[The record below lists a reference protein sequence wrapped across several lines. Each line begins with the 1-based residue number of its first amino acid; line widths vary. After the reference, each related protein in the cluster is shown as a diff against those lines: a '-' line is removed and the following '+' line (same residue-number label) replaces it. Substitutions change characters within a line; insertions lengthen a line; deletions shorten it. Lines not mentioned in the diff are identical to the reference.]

1 MKNKKIRI
9 PIEADIKAKL
19 SDLDKV
25 VQGFNSKLK
34 ELKIDPSK
42 NATFTNLFKNYKKA
56 YEDFEQ
62 YVQGTDIDLMNAPK
76 AIKSGHKVLEIFEQI
91 KSKYGD
97 LSNLSLDSAKKM
109 FPDAFAGKVKDGAKA
124 IGDYEKAV
132 EKLGTKN
139 IELRKIGLE
148 LDSLRNKIN
157 EISGTKLKTDI
168 DLELET
174 AKKQADEA
182 ALALQNFYD
191 KAQKAFE
198 KKAKNKI
205 SEVEKF
211 TKEDSDLEVAQYKEK
226 RSQERSQTSK
236 TKREFDAE
244 TDAEVKAIIRRNK
257 QKIEAYENYQKALI
271 KAEKDAAEKIK
282 AVQAGDTSG
291 LTKKQREELEKLK
304 ETSEKATISISD
316 LQDEQKKAFKT
327 EEERAA
333 ALAKANL
340 ELDTATIKY
349 NNLKKEIDELTETGD
364 IENLFKKLTELNIP
378 TEGIEHSAD
387 GIKQIQR
394 NLENLDDATLKQIKK
409 ALEDMGF
416 TADKTEDFVKLLIR
430 RLGEMDETTDDIRKT
445 NQEMDNLKQ
454 QVLDFFSI
462 GNAVEIFKNAIRDA
476 FDTIKELDAVMT
488 EAAVV
493 TDYSVG
499 DMWDKLPQYTEEAN
513 KLGVA
518 IKDLYGATTLYYQQG
533 LGSNEATELGIE
545 TLKMAKIANMEATEA
560 TQAMTAALRGFNM
573 EINGINA
580 SRINDVYSKL
590 AAVTAADTSQIATAM
605 SKTASIASAA
615 NMEFETTAAF
625 LAQIIETTQE
635 APETAGTALKT
646 IIARFSEVKKLAQ
659 AGEAT
664 GADEEGEEIDVN
676 KISEALRMI
685 GISMDDFF
693 AGTEGLDSVFLKLSE
708 KWDTLDVTTQR
719 YIATVA
725 AGSRQQSRF
734 LAMMG
739 DYDRTMELVADA
751 NNSAGASQ
759 EQFGKTMES
768 LDSKLQR
775 LKNAWDEFVMNLTN
789 SDLVK
794 GAVDFVTSLL
804 EQINNLTDT
813 LSGGNGLIKSLVT
826 ITELVVGLKTGGAI
840 FKSIFPSEGVK
851 ELSPFIQFISNL
863 FGAGKQKKE
872 GAGLFSSLAE
882 AFKEGGVLRALPGL
896 LTKINWPLV
905 AIGASL
911 AVVAQLLYS
920 IWAKKPENRIK
931 KLASEID
938 ELHNKQAELVQETN
952 DLKSAWESLASKE
965 DVLAGLVKGSAEWKA
980 QLLEVN
986 NAVLELIE
994 NYPELA
1000 NYLAKDSSG
1009 MLYLQEERYE
1019 VYIDELLKEHEK
1031 VVNELEAKTREQQR
1045 EQGKVAFNEL
1055 YAETGLNFGFIRQSD
1070 RFKAQGG
1077 EVWDEYSNSNYFLEK
1092 FNLKSKEA
1100 TDEDFLWEYGNLLN
1114 KENLQ
1119 FSGLQVGT
1127 TDYAKAKALFQDAM
1141 DNLNIRGAADEL
1153 FRSFMEQINSNPEL
1167 ATLLDNYL
1175 GQTNFEIPTIDKP
1188 LSGSSGEFSD
1198 STAST
1203 VAEIKDVW
1211 ENSFDRLYNLVA
1223 DIESET
1229 RQRERIERKYQSL
1242 IENVDAT
1249 TTDILA
1255 VTEEEIENLQQQK
1268 EMQLALQVA
1277 RRQQIAQYTQQNKDL
1292 QKYANVRTGQ
1302 GGELVLNIDWNAIQR
1317 VTDETL
1323 GSRIEDY
1330 VSQLEEWFDSF
1341 YDAEQAIY
1349 DIEDS
1354 LEDIKE
1360 RGKQEY
1366 LDLEEKIKN
1375 AVIYSREKEIEELE
1389 LINDSINEA
1398 GDGILDS
1405 IKKQIDKQRQ
1415 QRQNDKTSEEIS
1427 DQRRRLAYLQQDT
1440 SGANAL
1446 EIMALEKEIQE
1457 KEQNY
1462 TDTLIDQKLSQL
1474 QEQNDEAAEQRAHQI
1489 EIAQN
1494 QLDHLINSGAI
1505 WEEVER
1511 LMGEGLSETEGL
1523 VKGSELETLLK
1534 SEAGFEGMSKL
1545 QRMDWLESLELQVQQ
1560 ALTYSALI
1568 SQQQAQGTN
1577 TQNGTNKSYNALGG
1591 QGGDSDGIKATS
1603 SGMYEAMTIVSNE
1616 DGSIDTISMID
1627 RSSEEAR
1634 KWVVDRLEERQKK
1647 ELSKLYKMDIDDN
1660 QRNLK
1665 EEDIKRRYNKSLK
1678 SVVVSKIFKTGGL
1691 ADFTGPAWLD
1701 GTKSRPEY
1709 VLNADQ
1715 TERFFKLI
1723 DILDSFK
1730 SNLSTMASQVFGG
1743 ATYDI
1748 DINID
1753 TVKEEAD
1760 VDMIVDKVQKS
1771 IVSTTRYRSNIFA
1784 TR

>member
-109 FPDAFAGKVKDGAKA
+109 FPDAFAEKVKDGAKA

-132 EKLGTKN
+132 EKLDTKK

-148 LDSLRNKIN
+148 LDSLRSKIN
-157 EISGTKLKTDI
+157 EINGTKLKTDI

-198 KKAKNKI
+198 KKAKNRV

-211 TKEDSDLEVAQYKEK
+211 TKEDGDLEVAQYKEK

-416 TADKTEDFVKLLIR
+416 TADETEDFVKLLNR
-430 RLGEMDETTDDIRKT
+430 RLGEMDETADDIRKT
-445 NQEMDNLKQ
+445 DQEMENLRQ

-759 EQFGKTMES
+759 EQFSKTMES

-775 LKNAWDEFVMNLTN
+775 LKNAWNEFVMNLTN

-826 ITELVVGLKTGGAI
+826 ITELVIGLKTGGAI
-840 FKSIFPSEGVK
+840 FRGLFPSTDSKGV
-851 ELSPFIQFISNL
+851 LSIIQIVSKFFDIAN
-863 FGAGKQKKE
+863 QKPIT
-872 GAGLFSSLAE
+872 GTLFSLIGSLQGGGILKTVLGLLAKINPYLLAITATIGVIASIVSKINAEKPENKIKKIEENLSSLSDRLAE
-882 AFKEGGVLRALPGL
+882 ASSEVENFNNAWDALTDKKAALDG
-896 LTKINWPLV
+896 LTK
-905 AIGASL
+905 G
-911 AVVAQLLYS
+911 
-920 IWAKKPENRIK
+920 
-931 KLASEID
+931 
-938 ELHNKQAELVQETN
+938 TT
-952 DLKSAWESLASKE
+952 
-965 DVLAGLVKGSAEWKA
+965 EWKA
-980 QLLEVN
+980 ALLEVN
-986 NAVLELIE
+986 NSVLDLIE
-994 NYPELA
+994 TYPELVD
-1000 NYLAKDSSG
+1000 YLGKDSSG
-1009 MLYLQEERYE
+1009 QLFISEEGYKVLLE
-1019 VYIDELLKEHEK
+1019 KQQNEQDELIK
-1031 VVNELEAKTREQQR
+1031 ELEQAQKDKKYEQAR
-1045 EQGKVAFNEL
+1045 
-1055 YAETGLNFGFIRQSD
+1055 
-1070 RFKAQGG
+1070 
-1077 EVWDEYSNSNYFLEK
+1077 SNYQGFKQQTGFQFYTFESANRKGIFGNEK
-1092 FNLKSKEA
+1092 PLA
-1100 TDEDFLWEYGNLLN
+1100 EDIQEKIAIQYAQLLR
-1114 KENLQ
+1114 ENNIQL
-1119 FSGLQVGT
+1119 SGLQVRGENGLDT
-1127 TDYAKAKALFQDAM
+1127 AEYTRAKSLYGQALSRLGLDTENYDLAFTKMFEQFAHDKTAATKWDTFVKSFNLNTLSAKANTSVSLQNM
-1141 DNLNIRGAADEL
+1141 SSESSVI
-1153 FRSFMEQINSNPEL
+1153 
-1167 ATLLDNYL
+1167 T
-1175 GQTNFEIPTIDKP
+1175 EI
-1188 LSGSSGEFSD
+1188 E
-1198 STAST
+1198 
-1203 VAEIKDVW
+1203 DVW

-1268 EMQLALQVA
+1268 EMQLALQAA

-1302 GGELVLNIDWNAIQR
+1302 DGELALNIDWNAIQR

-1330 VSQLEEWFDSF
+1330 VSQLEEWFDSI

-1494 QLDHLINSGAI
+1494 QLDYLINSGAI
-1505 WEEVER
+1505 WKEVER
-1511 LMGEGLSETEGL
+1511 LMNEGLSETEGL

-1534 SEAGFEGMSKL
+1534 SEAGFEGMSDTK
-1545 QRMDWLESLELQVQQ
+1545 QMDWLDSLQLQVQE
-1560 ALTYSALI
+1560 ALVHL
-1568 SQQQAQGTN
+1568 
-1577 TQNGTNKSYNALGG
+1577 K
-1591 QGGDSDGIKATS
+1591 GIKEGDTGS
-1603 SGMYEAMTIVSNE
+1603 SGETDLQELEQLLQKYLVSDEELNKEPKNTKSFRASTTVDAEFWGGHGLIPIGSVEGKTPKEAKVLLEKEM
-1616 DGSIDTISMID
+1616 D
-1627 RSSEEAR
+1627 RQMKEEIQKIKSSKHYKPGDEVYVEMAFEEA
-1634 KWVVDRLEERQKK
+1634 KK
-1647 ELSKLYKMDIDDN
+1647 KI
-1660 QRNLK
+1660 R
-1665 EEDIKRRYNKSLK
+1665 
-1678 SVVVSKIFKTGGL
+1678 VSAFKTGGL

-1730 SNLSTMASQVFGG
+1730 SNLSTMTSQVFGG